1 MPAHRVFQLHYYACL
16 GMQKEGVSVDFL
28 MEYGVFLAETITIV
42 LAILIVIA
50 AAGSAAMKNKKP
62 EHKEMHVEKVNDRLK
77 DIHDTLESSLLTKE
91 QLKAIKKQQKDAE
104 KAAKKSK
111 DGADNA
117 QKGRVFVLSFNGDIK
132 ASELDCFRESVT
144 AALQIARP
152 EQDEIVVK
160 LESPGGMV
168 HSYGLAAAQLD
179 RIKKAGIKLTAC
191 VDKVAASGGYM
202 MACVA
207 DKIVASPFA
216 IMGSIGV
223 VAQLPNF
230 NKVLKKNDID
240 YEILTAGKYKRTL
253 TIFGENTEEGREKF
267 KADLEDTHVL
277 FKAYVA
283 ERRPSVDI
291 EAVANGDIWFG
302 TRALEVSLVDEL
314 KTSDE
319 YIAEAC
325 READVFTLEFKDKK
339 HLMDKLGVAISSGIE
354 RSVSRLLNELNIT
367 RGMR

>member
-1 MPAHRVFQLHYYACL
+1 M
-16 GMQKEGVSVDFL
+16 DFL
-28 MEYGVFLAETITIV
+28 TEYGVFLAETITIV
-42 LAILIVIA
+42 IAILIVIA
-50 AAGSAAMKNKKP
+50 AVGSAAIKNKKP
-62 EHKEMHVEKVNDRLK
+62 EQKEMLIEKLNDKLK
-77 DIHDTLESSLLTKE
+77 DIQESLESTLLSKE
-91 QLKAIKKQQKDAE
+91 QQKAHKKALKEEDKKN
-104 KAAKKSK
+104 KKSK
-111 DGADNA
+111 TKDSDV
-117 QKGRVFVLSFNGDIK
+117 KSRVFVLNFNGDIK
-132 ASELDCFRESVT
+132 ASDVDCFRESIT
-144 AALQIARP
+144 AVLQIANP
-152 EQDEIVVK
+152 EKDEVVVK

-179 RIKKAGIKLTAC
+179 RIKKKGIKLTAC

-230 NKVLKKNDID
+230 SKVLKKNDID

-253 TIFGENTEEGREKF
+253 TMFGENTEEGREKF
-267 KADLEDTHVL
+267 KADLEDTHEL
-277 FKAYVA
+277 FKSYVS

-291 EAVANGDIWFG
+291 EKVATGDIWFG

-319 YIAEAC
+319 YVTDAC
-325 READVFTLEFKDKK
+325 ARADVFTLEFKDKK
-339 HLMDKLGVAISSGIE
+339 HLMDKLGIAISSGVE
-354 RSVSRLLNELNIT
+354 KAANKVLAELNVT

>member
-1 MPAHRVFQLHYYACL
+1 M
-16 GMQKEGVSVDFL
+16 DFL
-28 MEYGVFLAETITIV
+28 TEYGVFLAETITIV
-42 LAILIVIA
+42 IAILIVIA
-50 AAGSAAMKNKKP
+50 AVGSAAIKNKKP
-62 EHKEMHVEKVNDRLK
+62 EQKEMLIEKLNDKLK
-77 DIHDTLESSLLTKE
+77 DIQESLESTLLTKE
-91 QLKAIKKQQKDAE
+91 QLKANKKALKE
-104 KAAKKSK
+104 KEKKSK
-111 DGADNA
+111 KSKPEEADV
-117 QKGRVFVLSFNGDIK
+117 KSRVFVLNFNGDIK
-132 ASELDCFRESVT
+132 ASDVDCFRESIT
-144 AALQIARP
+144 AVLRIANP
-152 EQDEIVVK
+152 EKDEVVVK

-179 RIKKAGIKLTAC
+179 RIKKKGIKLTAC

-230 NKVLKKNDID
+230 SKVLKKNDID

-253 TIFGENTEEGREKF
+253 TMFGENTEEGREKF
-267 KADLEDTHVL
+267 KADLEDTHEL
-277 FKAYVA
+277 FKSYVA

-291 EAVANGDIWFG
+291 DKVATGDIWFG

-319 YIAEAC
+319 YVTDAC
-325 READVFTLEFKDKK
+325 ERADVFTLEFKDKK
-339 HLMDKLGVAISSGIE
+339 HLMDKLGIAISSGIE
-354 RSVSRLLNELNIT
+354 NSVNKVLAELNVT